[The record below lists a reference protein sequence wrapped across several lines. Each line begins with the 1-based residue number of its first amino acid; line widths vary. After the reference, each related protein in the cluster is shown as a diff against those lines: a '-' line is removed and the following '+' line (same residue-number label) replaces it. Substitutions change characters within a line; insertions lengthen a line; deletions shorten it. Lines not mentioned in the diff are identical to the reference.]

1 MAGRPNR
8 SASLQTVPLHAVE
21 PDQAAVSLEKVKA
34 ILAPLDRA
42 QKSKLFELVQAGHLE
57 DDQMTVEVG
66 RLIVAMLNGPRTEHA
81 RRIWTGWFDPVMLRT
96 DALMLAESR
105 PPGCMHVTDASA
117 WWFAL
122 LPHLREL
129 AGRVQDD
136 VASRA
141 REHPLD
147 TVLASPAAAE
157 WAEELRVRSLAVLR
171 QRGGAGPLLATANAE
186 RLTLLRKRGLSGVAP
201 LSMGDLAM
209 LDAMLEHAP
218 LWRGAVR
225 PRDTIGILHSV
236 SMMAE
241 RAATIAGATDAGMGG
256 TDGPTYYALSLING
270 SRDAD
275 QALALYGMSP
285 GPALVEAAIGHV
297 QFAWQCLRQKME
309 GLHLGRP
316 IPPQLTGG
324 ESVDRL
330 QERAFR
336 WFDALQ
342 GFGIERGGRGWAPV
356 SAAVGRTTGLVEG
369 EVVPVLSHR
378 LLVLNASSLTRPLI
392 DQVRF
397 INGFNHHLRRRG
409 IGASTNPWL
418 PAIGEHLANLF
429 RQIGAYGREEAL
441 AAMADLCELAEETGY
456 PIEVTA
462 IDKTLLTISERALRD
477 GRELK
482 AGENR
487 LIERVVT
494 VATEERRRC
503 RWWVSG
509 ELVSLLDAA
518 QQRGIGPTPQRA

>member
-8 SASLQTVPLHAVE
+8 SASLQTAPLRAVE
-21 PDQAAVSLEKVKA
+21 ADPAAVSLDKVKA

-96 DALMLAESR
+96 DQLMLAESR
-105 PPGCMHVTDASA
+105 PPGCMHVVDASA

-129 AGRVQDD
+129 AGRVQSDIAGR
-136 VASRA
+136 AS
-141 REHPLD
+141 EHPLD
-147 TVLASPAAAE
+147 RVLASTAAAD
-157 WAEELRVRSLAVLR
+157 WAEELRIRSLAVLR
-171 QRGGAGPLLATANAE
+171 QRGVAGPLLATANSE
-186 RLTLLRKRGLSGVAP
+186 RLTLLRKRGLAGVAP

-209 LDAMLEHAP
+209 LDSMLEHAP
-218 LWRGAVR
+218 LWKGAVR
-225 PRDTIGILHSV
+225 PRETIGILHAV
-236 SMMAE
+236 SEMAE
-241 RAATIAGATDAGMGG
+241 HGSPDGAMH
-256 TDGPTYYALSLING
+256 YALALING
-270 SRDAD
+270 SRDPD
-275 QALALYGMSP
+275 QALALHGMSP
-285 GPALVEAAIGHV
+285 SPALVEAAVGHV
-297 QFAWQCLRQKME
+297 QFGWQCLRQKLE
-309 GLHLGRP
+309 DLHLGRP
-316 IPPQLTGG
+316 APPQLTAG
-324 ESVDRL
+324 ETVDRL

-336 WFDALQ
+336 WYDALQ
-342 GFGIERGGRGWAPV
+342 GFGVERGGRSWAAV
-356 SAAVGRTTGLVEG
+356 SAAVGRVTGLVEG

-378 LLVLNASSLTRPLI
+378 LLTLNASTSARPLI
-392 DQVRF
+392 DPVRF
-397 INGFNHHLRRRG
+397 INGFNHRLRRRG
-409 IGASTNPWL
+409 IAASTNPWL
-418 PAIGEHLANLF
+418 TAIGEHLAALF
-429 RQIGAYGREEAL
+429 RQIGAYGREDAL
-441 AAMADLCELAEETGY
+441 SAMADLCELAEEAGY

-462 IDKTLLTISERALRD
+462 IDKTLLGIAERALRD
-477 GRELK
+477 GRELN

-518 QQRGIGPTPQRA
+518 QQRGIGPTPQ

>member
-1 MAGRPNR
+1 ARNAMAGRPNR

-21 PDQAAVSLEKVKA
+21 ADPALVSLDKVKA

-96 DALMLAESR
+96 DSLMLAESR
-105 PPGCMHVTDASA
+105 PPGCMHVVDASA

-129 AGRVQDD
+129 AGRVQADIAAR
-136 VASRA
+136 AS
-141 REHPLD
+141 EHPLD
-147 TVLASPAAAE
+147 GVLASPAAAE
-157 WAEELRVRSLAVLR
+157 WAEELRVRSLAILR

-186 RLTLLRKRGLSGVAP
+186 RVILLQKRGLAGVSP

-209 LDAMLEHAP
+209 LDAMLGHAP

-225 PRDTIGILHSV
+225 PRDTIGLLHAV
-236 SMMAE
+236 STMAGSGSTE
-241 RAATIAGATDAGMGG
+241 GAMQ
-256 TDGPTYYALSLING
+256 YALALLNG
-270 SRDAD
+270 SRDPD

-285 GPALVEAAIGHV
+285 NPVLVEAAIGHV
-297 QFAWQCLRQKME
+297 QFAWQCLRQKLE
-309 GLHLGRP
+309 DLHLGRP
-316 IPPQLTGG
+316 APPQLTAG
-324 ESVDRL
+324 ETVDRL

-336 WFDALQ
+336 WYDALQ
-342 GFGIERGGRGWAPV
+342 GFGVERGGRNW
-356 SAAVGRTTGLVEG
+356 AAVGTAVGRVTGLVEG

-378 LLVLNASSLTRPLI
+378 LLTLNASSSTRLLI
-392 DQVRF
+392 APVRF
-397 INGFNHHLRRRG
+397 INGFNHRLRRRG
-409 IGASTNPWL
+409 IAASTNPWL
-418 PAIGEHLANLF
+418 TAIGEHLAGLF
-429 RQIGAYGREEAL
+429 RQIGAYDREDAL
-441 AAMADLCELAEETGY
+441 STMAELCELAEETGY

-462 IDKTLLTISERALRD
+462 IDRTLMGIAERALRD
-477 GRELK
+477 GRELDS
-482 AGENR
+482 GENK

-509 ELVSLLDAA
+509 ELISLLDAA
-518 QQRGIGPTPQRA
+518 QQRGIGPAPR

>member
-8 SASLQTVPLHAVE
+8 SASLQTAPLRAVE
-21 PDQAAVSLEKVKA
+21 PDPAAVSLDKVKA

-96 DALMLAESR
+96 DQLMLAESR
-105 PPGCMHVTDASA
+105 PPGCMHVVDASA

-129 AGRVQDD
+129 AGRVQSDIAAR
-136 VASRA
+136 AS
-141 REHPLD
+141 EHPLD
-147 TVLASPAAAE
+147 RVLASPAAAD

-171 QRGGAGPLLATANAE
+171 QRGVAGPLLATANSE
-186 RLTLLRKRGLSGVAP
+186 RLTLLRKRGLAGVAP

-209 LDAMLEHAP
+209 LESMLDHAP
-218 LWRGAVR
+218 LWKGMVR
-225 PRDTIGILHSV
+225 PRDTIGILHAV
-236 SMMAE
+236 SEMAE
-241 RAATIAGATDAGMGG
+241 HGSPDGAMH
-256 TDGPTYYALSLING
+256 YALSLING
-270 SRDAD
+270 SRDPD
-275 QALALYGMSP
+275 QALALHGMSP
-285 GPALVEAAIGHV
+285 SPALVEAAVGHV
-297 QFAWQCLRQKME
+297 QFAWQCLRQKLE
-309 GLHLGRP
+309 DLHLSRP
-316 IPPQLTGG
+316 APPQLTAG
-324 ESVDRL
+324 ETVDRL

-336 WFDALQ
+336 WYDALQ
-342 GFGIERGGRGWAPV
+342 SFGVERGGRNWAAV
-356 SAAVGRTTGLVEG
+356 SAAVGRVTGLVEG

-378 LLVLNASSLTRPLI
+378 LLTLNASTSARPLI
-392 DQVRF
+392 DPVRF
-397 INGFNHHLRRRG
+397 INGFNHRLRRRG
-409 IGASTNPWL
+409 IAASTNPWL
-418 PAIGEHLANLF
+418 TAIGEHLAALF
-429 RQIGAYGREEAL
+429 RQIGAYGREDAL
-441 AAMADLCELAEETGY
+441 SVMADLCELAEEAGY

-462 IDKTLLTISERALRD
+462 IDKTLLGIAERALRD
-477 GRELK
+477 GRELNV
-482 AGENR
+482 GESR

-518 QQRGIGPTPQRA
+518 QQRGIGPTPQ

>member
-8 SASLQTVPLHAVE
+8 SATLQTAPLHAVE
-21 PDQAAVSLEKVKA
+21 ADPAAVSLDKVKA

-96 DALMLAESR
+96 DQLMLAESR
-105 PPGCMHVTDASA
+105 PPGCMHVVDASA

-129 AGRVQDD
+129 AGRVQSDIAAR
-136 VASRA
+136 AS
-141 REHPLD
+141 EHPLD
-147 TVLASPAAAE
+147 SVLASPAAVD

-171 QRGGAGPLLATANAE
+171 QRGGAGPLLATANSE
-186 RLTLLRKRGLSGVAP
+186 RLTLLRKRGLVGVAP

-209 LDAMLEHAP
+209 LDSLLEHAP
-218 LWRGAVR
+218 LWKGMVR
-225 PRDTIGILHSV
+225 PRDTIGILHAV
-236 SMMAE
+236 SEMAGHGS
-241 RAATIAGATDAGMGG
+241 ADGAMH
-256 TDGPTYYALSLING
+256 YALSLING
-270 SRDAD
+270 SRDPD
-275 QALALYGMSP
+275 QALALHGMSP
-285 GPALVEAAIGHV
+285 SPALVDAAVGHV
-297 QFAWQCLRQKME
+297 QFAWQCLRQKLE
-309 GLHLGRP
+309 DLHLGRP
-316 IPPQLTGG
+316 APPQLTAG
-324 ESVDRL
+324 ETVDRL

-336 WFDALQ
+336 WYDALQ
-342 GFGIERGGRGWAPV
+342 GFGVERGGRNWAAV
-356 SAAVGRTTGLVEG
+356 SAAVGRATGLVEG

-378 LLVLNASSLTRPLI
+378 LLTLNASMSARPLI
-392 DQVRF
+392 DPVRF
-397 INGFNHHLRRRG
+397 INGFNHRLRRRG
-409 IGASTNPWL
+409 IAASTNPWL
-418 PAIGEHLANLF
+418 TAIGEHLTTLF
-429 RQIGAYGREEAL
+429 RQIGAYGREDAL
-441 AAMADLCELAEETGY
+441 SAMADLCELAEEAGY

-462 IDKTLLTISERALRD
+462 IDKTLLGITERALRD
-477 GRELK
+477 GRELN
-482 AGENR
+482 AGESR

-518 QQRGIGPTPQRA
+518 QQRGIGPTPQ